1 MESMDELLEEQL
13 KDLFSAENQLV
24 KALPKMA
31 KKSSTEELTEAFND
45 HLEETRVHVERLRE
59 IAKELEISLGGHT
72 CVAMQGL
79 IEEGEEVIEEEG
91 KNPLIDAA
99 LVAAAQRVEHY
110 EIAGYGNARAIA
122 SHLGHSKVAKLLDET
137 LDEEKTADD
146 TLTDVCQSAIFPA
159 ADAAREQEGEEEDE
173 MAASSSGRNS
183 RGNGAAR
190 KSNRKATSKSKLR
203 R

>member
-13 KDLFSAENQLV
+13 KDLFSAENQLI

-31 KKSSTEELTEAFND
+31 KKASTEELVEAFNS
-45 HLEETRVHVERLRE
+45 HLEETRGHVERLRK
-59 IAKELEISLGGHT
+59 IASELEFSLGGHT

-79 IEEGEEVIEEEG
+79 IEEGNEVIEEEG

-110 EIAGYGNARAIA
+110 EIAGYGNARALA
-122 SHLGHSKVAKLLDET
+122 DHLGHSKVVKLLDDT

-159 ADAAREQEGEEEDE
+159 ADAAREEADAGEEEL
-173 MAASSSGRNS
+173 AGARSGSNGKRSSPSSNTKRRTTTKS
-183 RGNGAAR
+183 RR
-190 KSNRKATSKSKLR
+190 
-203 R
+203 